1 MKLPWQHASEPPTVP
16 RAGLSDKHEE
26 TSHPCPTLERALK
39 AVFRVDR
46 PEILDLGPLCGETVV
61 YLADRGARVSVEELD
76 VPPPGEPV
84 GGDDAPPPVRPLRI
98 DQPDEKFNLLLA
110 WEQCDFIPEDR
121 LDEFGAELR
130 RVLRPG
136 GWLLLFSLNSK
147 RDQGGGAERPCR
159 YRIIA
164 DDRVSREITSLPPQR
179 RSLYPTRR
187 IERALAPMSIQ
198 TLHLQRNQMRE
209 FLALK
214 ASKDPA

>member
-1 MKLPWQHASEPPTVP
+1 
-16 RAGLSDKHEE
+16 
-26 TSHPCPTLERALK
+26 LK
-39 AVFRVDR
+39 AVFKSER

-98 DQPDEKFNLLLA
+98 DQPDETFDLVLA
-110 WEQCDFIPEDR
+110 WEQCDFIPDDR

-136 GWLLLFSLNSK
+136 GWLLLFSLNRK
-147 RDQGGGAERPCR
+147 LGDEAPADRPSR
-159 YRIIA
+159 YRIVA
-164 DDRVSREITSLPPQR
+164 DDRVSREPTSFAPQR
-179 RSLYPTRR
+179 RWLYPTRR
-187 IERALAPMSIQ
+187 IERALEPMSIQ

-214 ASKDPA
+214 LAPGEADR